1 MLSFI
6 IECTS
11 FKGLLAANL
20 ELVFSLVDHEFHGSK
35 TLKKA
40 ALLHLLETSVLQ

>member
-6 IECTS
+6 IGARG
-11 FKGLLAANL
+11 FKGLLAPNL
-20 ELVFSLVDHEFHGSK
+20 EVVFSLVDHEFHGSK